1 MTMVET
7 PIVVA
12 MIWVLAEEV
21 DPVMALHSTGVILTC
36 ISCSLIMASL
46 FKQGKRLNFWV
57 YWLYTLFSRLLFFY
71 IFFPNM
77 CPFC

>member
-12 MIWVLAEEV
+12 MTWVLVEEV
-21 DPVMALHSTGVILTC
+21 DPVMAHHNTGVILTC

-46 FKQGKRLNFWV
+46 FKQGKRLNL
-57 YWLYTLFSRLLFFY
+57 WLRLRYFVLKVVQFF
-71 IFFPNM
+71 NS
-77 CPFC
+77 